1 VSLTPTN
8 TIAKNCDNRPKFD
21 KNIVYNGII
30 IETAALLEKKGK
42 KLILH
47 DVNEFIFREVAAWY
61 ANDESFGGDL
71 RKGILIRGT
80 CGTGK
85 TLLAK
90 AMQEVILKM
99 QRLHAGFTYSVDLQR
114 LYTLQNTEAI
124 DILKNR
130 KITIIDDL
138 GVEQV
143 ATRHFGNIQEPFN
156 DLFDHRYR
164 NELKTIVT
172 TNLTPGEIKD
182 RYGDRIIE
190 RFRETMNDIV
200 MSYASFRA

>member
-1 VSLTPTN
+1 M
-8 TIAKNCDNRPKFD
+8 
-21 KNIVYNGII
+21 
-30 IETAALLEKKGK
+30 AAILEKKGK
-42 KLILH
+42 TLVLQ
-47 DVNEFIFREVAAWY
+47 DVNKRIFREVAAWY
-61 ANDESFGGDL
+61 ANDERFGGDL
-71 RKGILIRGT
+71 KKGLLIRGT

-85 TLLAK
+85 TLLIK
-90 AMQEVILKM
+90 ALKEVMLKL
-99 QRLHAGFTYSVDLQR
+99 QKLHAGFTYSVDLQR
-114 LYTLQNTEAI
+114 LYTMQDI
-124 DILKNR
+124 DTIDSLKSR
-130 KITIIDDL
+130 VYTFVDDL

-143 ATRHFGNIQEPFN
+143 ATRHFGNLQEPFN

-182 RYGDRIIE
+182 RYGDRIID